1 MLLILMEDRG
11 GDWIPILPKV
21 SDRSSS
27 SIPKRINRVGCI
39 SIVLLIVE
47 FSTLS
52 TLKSF
57 CAVDSDFVDEET
69 SLLKRSNILSENFFK
84 SRCSA
89 ADFDVFD
96 VF

>member
-21 SDRSSS
+21 SDRNSSS
-27 SIPKRINRVGCI
+27 MPKRINRVGCI
-39 SIVLLIVE
+39 SIVLLVVE

-57 CAVDSDFVDEET
+57 FAVDSDFVDVE
-69 SLLKRSNILSENFFK
+69 K
-84 SRCSA
+84 
-89 ADFDVFD
+89 VFWKE
-96 VF
+96 